1 MMFDIE
7 AVAASFPGRLLL
19 WLDSTDSTMLDAAR
33 LAEGGAPSGSL
44 IGAEEQT
51 AGQGRHGH
59 SWHSPPGTGLYFS
72 QVLRLH
78 LPAHET
84 PIVTMALG
92 VAVAEAITQATGL
105 AVDLR
110 WPNDVMLNGRKAVGI
125 LVQQNNDALITGIG
139 INVNQESFPPGIGSI
154 ATSLRIANGGRPV
167 PREALLLQLLP
178 AIDRTL
184 EVLTAQGKDAILR
197 LFSQAS
203 SYVSGRRVVV
213 EQGDRQLRGT
223 TDGMDENG
231 FLMLRE
237 DNGTRTRILAGGVRP
252 V

>member
-7 AVAASFPGRLLL
+7 AVAASFSGRLML

-33 LAEGGAPSGSL
+33 LAEGGVPSGSL

-59 SWHSPPGTGLYFS
+59 SWHSPTGTGLYFS
-72 QVLRLH
+72 QVLRLN

-110 WPNDVMLNGRKAVGI
+110 WPNDIMLNGRKAVGI
-125 LVQQNNDALITGIG
+125 LVQQHNGALITGIG
-139 INVNQESFPPGIGSI
+139 INVNQESFPPDIGEI

-178 AIDRTL
+178 AIDRML
-184 EVLTAQGKDAILR
+184 EVLTGQGKDAILR

-252 V
+252 E

>member
-33 LAEGGAPSGSL
+33 LADGGVPSGTV

-51 AGQGRHGH
+51 SGQGRHGH
-59 SWHSPPGTGLYFS
+59 SWHSALGTGLYFS
-72 QVLRLH
+72 LVLRLD
-78 LPAHET
+78 LPAHEV

-125 LVQQNNDALITGIG
+125 LVQHNNVALIAGIG
-139 INVNQESFPPGIGSI
+139 INVNQESFPPEIEAI
-154 ATSLRIANGGRPV
+154 ATSLRVANGGRAV

-184 EVLTAQGKDAILR
+184 EVLTQQGKDAILR
-197 LFSQAS
+197 LFAQAS

-213 EQGDRQLRGT
+213 DQGDKLLRGI
-223 TDGMDENG
+223 TDGMDEHG
-231 FLMLRE
+231 FLILQE

-252 V
+252 E